1 MPLVLH
7 IKPGERIFIG
17 KGSIT
22 NRSEF
27 RTFLEFEGDFPPF
40 LHEKEVLRE
49 ADADSAC
56 KRLYLTIQTM
66 YLREDTGHLHETY
79 LAQQRDIEQAAPS
92 TAPYLKKI
100 SDEIQAGRFHKAI
113 KEARRLIEYEAKSLL
128 RATVG

>member
-7 IKPGERIFIG
+7 IKPGERIFIA

-27 RTFLEFEGDFPPF
+27 RAFLEFEGDFPF
-40 LHEKEVLRE
+40 LHEKQLLRE

-66 YLREDTGHLHETY
+66 YLSQGIEQLHDTY
-79 LAQQRDIEQAAPS
+79 LAQVRNIEQTAP
-92 TAPYLKKI
+92 TAAPYLKKI
-100 SDEIQAGRFHKAI
+100 TDEILAGHYHKAL
-113 KEARRLIEYEAKSLL
+113 KEAQRLIKHEA
-128 RATVG
+128 G

>member
-27 RTFLEFEGDFPPF
+27 RAQLVFEGDFPPF
-40 LHEKEVLRE
+40 LREKDVLRE

-66 YLREDTGHLHETY
+66 YLSQGAEQLNDTY
-79 LAQQRDIEQAAPS
+79 LAQARSIEQTAP
-92 TAPYLKKI
+92 TAAPYLKKI
-100 SDEIQAGRFHKAI
+100 TDEIQAGHYHKAL
-113 KEARRLIEYEAKSLL
+113 KEAQRLIEHEAESVAV
-128 RATVG
+128 RR